1 MLKSWLKGVLMQTT
15 NLTTLEGNESLER
28 VVDVIMRDGGVIIS
42 NFVSEQTL
50 EALRDELGG
59 YLDETPCGQD
69 PYFAGTQTRR
79 VARIIARSNAAVDVA
94 LHPVFLES
102 ARKLLQ
108 TPAPVWVGSDRVEV
122 EPDIQLSITQA
133 IQIGPGQGLQP
144 LHRDDATS
152 LWRHPQYGR
161 EARLQIMVALTDF
174 TEENGATRVIP
185 GSHCWDDERMPTEE
199 ETVAAEMKAGSALL
213 WLGSVYH
220 GGGAN
225 KSDHPRTG
233 LTMAY
238 DLSFLRLEENHFLSI
253 PIERVRELPEEL
265 QSLLGWNASRTLL
278 GWVEID
284 GQMREPRELLN
295 MPGFTEVGKDF

>member
-1 MLKSWLKGVLMQTT
+1 MDTRELSTVSSDASIEQ
-15 NLTTLEGNESLER
+15 
-28 VVDVIMRDGGVIIS
+28 VVEIIRRDGGIIIS
-42 NFVSEQTL
+42 DFVSPATL
-50 EALRDELGG
+50 KSLAQELDT
-59 YLDETPCGQD
+59 YLNATPCGVD

-79 VARIIARSNAAVDVA
+79 VARIIGRSDTAVEVA
-94 LHPVFLES
+94 LNPLFIGA
-102 ARKLLQ
+102 ARKILQ
-108 TPAPVWVGSDRVEV
+108 TPTHVWVGSERVEI

-161 EARLQIMVALTDF
+161 EARLQMMLAISDF

-185 GSHCWDDERMPTEE
+185 GSHQWDDERMPTQE
-199 ETVAAEMKAGSALL
+199 ETVAAQMKAGSALL
-213 WLGSVYH
+213 WMGSVYH

-225 KSDHPRTG
+225 TSASPRTG

-238 DLSFLRLEENHFLSI
+238 DLAFLRLEENHFLSI
-253 PIERVRELPEEL
+253 PVERVRQLPAEM
-265 QSLLGWNASRTLL
+265 QRLLGWSASSTLL

-284 GQMREPRELLN
+284 GQMRDPQELLG
-295 MPGFTEVGKDF
+295 MPAFSEAGKGF

>member
-1 MLKSWLKGVLMQTT
+1 METRQLK
-15 NLTTLEGNESLER
+15 TLSSSDSVEL
-28 VVDVIMRDGGVIIS
+28 VVENIKRDGGVIIS
-42 NFVSEQTL
+42 DFVSEQTL
-50 EALRDELGG
+50 LSLKAELDS
-59 YLDETPCGQD
+59 YLNVTPCGID

-79 VARIIARSNAAVDVA
+79 VARIIGRSDTAIEVA
-94 LHPVFLES
+94 LSPLFLES
-102 ARKLLQ
+102 ARKILQ
-108 TPAPVWVGSDRVEV
+108 TPTHVWVGSNRVEI

-161 EARLQIMVALTDF
+161 EARLQLMLAISDF
-174 TEENGATRVIP
+174 TQENGATRVIP
-185 GSHCWDDERMPTEE
+185 GSHKWDDERMPTQE

-225 KSDHPRTG
+225 TTERPRTG

-238 DLSFLRLEENHFLSI
+238 DLAFLRLEENHFLSI
-253 PIERVRELPEEL
+253 PIERVRQLPNEM
-265 QSLLGWNASRTLL
+265 QRLLGWSASSTLL
-278 GWVEID
+278 GWVEVD
-284 GQMREPRELLN
+284 GQMRDPQELLQ
-295 MPGFTEVGKDF
+295 MESFCEAGKGF

>member
-1 MLKSWLKGVLMQTT
+1 MDTKK
-15 NLTTLEGNESLER
+15 LTTVDSSESVER
-28 VVDVIMRDGGVIIS
+28 VVEVIKRDGGVIIS
-42 NFVSEQTL
+42 NFVSGQTL
-50 EALRDELGG
+50 EALKEELGG
-59 YLDETPCGQD
+59 YLNETPYGED
-69 PYFAGTQTRR
+69 AYFAGNQTRR
-79 VARIIARSNAAVDVA
+79 IARIIARSDSAVDVA
-94 LHPVFLES
+94 LNPLFLES

-108 TPAPVWVGSDRVEV
+108 TPSHVWVGSNRLEV

-133 IQIGPGQGLQP
+133 IQIAPGQGLQP

-152 LWRHPQYGR
+152 LWRHPEYGR
-161 EARLQIMVALTDF
+161 EARLQIMLALSDF

-185 GSHCWDDERMPTEE
+185 GSHQWDDERMPTQE
-199 ETVAAEMKAGSALL
+199 ETVPAEMLAGSALL

-225 KSDHPRTG
+225 HSDHPRTG

-253 PIERVRELPEEL
+253 PIERVRELPEEM
-265 QSLLGWNASRTLL
+265 QRLLGWNASKTFL

-284 GQMREPRELLN
+284 GQMREPRELLD
-295 MPGFTEVGKDF
+295 MPAFTQVGKGF

>member
-1 MLKSWLKGVLMQTT
+1 MSTRR
-15 NLTTLEGNESLER
+15 LTTVSCDTPIEQ
-28 VVDVIMRDGGVIIS
+28 VVEIIRRDGAVAIC
-42 NFVSEQTL
+42 NFVSEETL
-50 EALRDELGG
+50 KSLTEDLDSYLGV
-59 YLDETPCGQD
+59 TPCGMD

-79 VARIIARSNAAVDVA
+79 TARILAKSDSAVEVA
-94 LHPVFLES
+94 LNPLFLET
-102 ARKLLQ
+102 AKQALQ
-108 TPAPVWVGSDRVEV
+108 TPTHVWVGNDRVEIT
-122 EPDIQLSITQA
+122 PDIQLSMTQA

-161 EARLQIMVALTDF
+161 EARLQLMLAITDF

-185 GSHCWDDERMPTEE
+185 GSHQWDDERMPTQE
-199 ETVAAEMKAGSALL
+199 ETIGAEMKAGTALL

-225 KSDHPRTG
+225 RSDAPRTG

-238 DLSFLRLEENHFLSI
+238 DLAFLRLEENHFLSI
-253 PIERVRELPEEL
+253 PVERVRQLPS
-265 QSLLGWNASRTLL
+265 QMQRLLGWSASSTLL

-284 GQMREPRELLN
+284 GQMRDPQELLG
-295 MPGFTEVGKDF
+295 MPSFSEAGKGF

>member
-1 MLKSWLKGVLMQTT
+1 MDTRELSTVSAAASIEQ
-15 NLTTLEGNESLER
+15 
-28 VVDVIMRDGGVIIS
+28 VVEIIRRDGAVIIS
-42 NFVSEQTL
+42 DFVSPDTL
-50 EALRDELGG
+50 KALTAELDI
-59 YLDETPCGQD
+59 YLNATPCGVD

-79 VARIIARSNAAVDVA
+79 VARIIGRSDTAVEVA
-94 LHPVFLES
+94 LNPLFIGA
-102 ARKLLQ
+102 ARKILQ
-108 TPAPVWVGSDRVEV
+108 TPTHVWVGSDRVEI

-161 EARLQIMVALTDF
+161 EARLQLMLAISDF

-185 GSHCWDDERMPTEE
+185 GSHQWDDERMPTQE
-199 ETVAAEMKAGSALL
+199 ETIAAQMKAGSALL
-213 WLGSVYH
+213 WMGSVYH

-225 KSDHPRTG
+225 ASASPRTG

-238 DLSFLRLEENHFLSI
+238 DLAFLRLEENHFLSI
-253 PIERVRELPEEL
+253 PVERVRQLPAEM
-265 QSLLGWNASRTLL
+265 QRLLGWSASSTLL

-284 GQMREPRELLN
+284 GQMRDPQELLN
-295 MPGFTEVGKDF
+295 MPAFSEPGKGF